1 MTKKLATLS
10 SKDNISIITL
20 DDGKANVFSPK
31 MIHDVNECL
40 DKVPTE
46 TGALIITGREG
57 MFSAGFDL
65 KIISAGDMNAITQ
78 MTTSGFKLLSRI
90 FSFPRPVLGACSGH
104 GIALGTFL
112 LCCCDYRIGVRGDFM
127 IGANEMR
134 TNMVIPTP
142 ILELIKFRVSNAHKY
157 RAILGAEMYSIE
169 GGIEAGL
176 IDEIVDPI
184 NLMEASMNKIKD
196 LASMGHPSYTLTKE
210 LLIQE
215 LHKKINNAI
224 STIESSQK

>member
-1 MTKKLATLS
+1 MEKKSATLIVEN
-10 SKDNISIITL
+10 NISIITL

-31 MIHDVNECL
+31 MIQDVNDCL
-40 DKVPTE
+40 DQVPTQN
-46 TGALIITGREG
+46 GALIITGRDG

-65 KIISAGDMNAITQ
+65 KIISAGEMSAITE
-78 MTTSGFKLLSRI
+78 MTTNGFKLLSRI

-112 LCCCDYRIGVRGDFM
+112 LCCCDYRIGVKGEFM

-142 ILELIKFRVSNAHKY
+142 ILELIKFRVSNGHKY

-169 GGIEAGL
+169 DGIEAGL
-176 IDEIVDPI
+176 IDEVVEPE
-184 NLMEASMNKIKD
+184 NLMEASMHKIKD

-215 LHKKINNAI
+215 LHQKINNAI
-224 STIESSQK
+224 SVIDSS